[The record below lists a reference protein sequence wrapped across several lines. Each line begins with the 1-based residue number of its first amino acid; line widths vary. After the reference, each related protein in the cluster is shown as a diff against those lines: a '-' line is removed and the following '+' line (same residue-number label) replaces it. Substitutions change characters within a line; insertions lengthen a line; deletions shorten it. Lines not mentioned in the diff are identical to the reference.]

1 MAARACGGH
10 RSGGYRSR
18 KEAVQM
24 TRLRRVFALLIVS
37 VIVLMLV
44 VTLVSEEA
52 S

>member
-1 MAARACGGH
+1 
-10 RSGGYRSR
+10 
-18 KEAVQM
+18 M